1 MALKKVASSPTE
13 ASIAIDQYANIFCEK
28 KLLFGSIE
36 AQSSALRGQRKAGSV
51 LFLGQ
56 IRLHVFYNAIANFLS
71 LLQLIGGLNM
81 EDNVKNY
88 KNLQNSLFHN
98 ACHLAG
104 VKGIG
109 LHFL

>member
-1 MALKKVASSPTE
+1 MVKQVQVVYYSWTDQ
-13 ASIAIDQYANIFCEK
+13 IAC
-28 KLLFGSIE
+28 
-36 AQSSALRGQRKAGSV
+36 
-51 LFLGQ
+51 
-56 IRLHVFYNAIANFLS
+56 FYNAIANFLS

-109 LHFL
+109 VHFL